1 MKEER
6 KKSRTDPWGLNLKVI
21 VIEYFFHK
29 HKGKNN
35 KNVKVPNLSKVK
47 RNMVA
52 DLEKKKT
59 LSSREELIQNLKEKM
74 TKSNTMVEEY
84 PNMNSYMTNIDSKRV
99 MYDPSNDTFM
109 QSYQDEEKK
118 ANRENQDQSKR
129 AYLKDLREVIQNSD
143 VILEVL
149 DSRDPLSC
157 KSNEL
162 EELVRSHKDEKKII
176 IILNKIDL
184 IPT

>member
-1 MKEER
+1 MK
-6 KKSRTDPWGLNLKVI
+6 I
-21 VIEYFFHK
+21 
-29 HKGKNN
+29 
-35 KNVKVPNLSKVK
+35 PNLSKVK
-47 RNMVA
+47 QNMVQ

-74 TKSNTMVEEY
+74 TKSNTLVDDY
-84 PNMNSYMTNIDSKRV
+84 NNINSYMINADSKRV
-99 MYDPSNDTFM
+99 LYDQSNDTFIN
-109 QSYQDEEKK
+109 SYDEDAKK
-118 ANRENQDQSKR
+118 MNRENQDLSKR
-129 AYLKDLREVIQNSD
+129 AYLKDLKEVIQNSD

-176 IILNKIDL
+176 LILNKIDL